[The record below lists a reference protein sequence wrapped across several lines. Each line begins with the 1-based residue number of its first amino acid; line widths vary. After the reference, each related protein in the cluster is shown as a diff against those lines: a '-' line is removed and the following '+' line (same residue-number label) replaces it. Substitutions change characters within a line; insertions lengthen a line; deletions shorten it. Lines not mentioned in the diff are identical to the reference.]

1 MFEKLDVR
9 RCGQILISDAL
20 GALREV
26 NPDLE
31 TNTRVQAI
39 IDSMGGEGE
48 TVDPTQFSEFI
59 KALEG
64 VNWRQSSKKE
74 NKYKA
79 FFLYDHVIYLKVLI
93 SDADIKKVFR
103 IVDVDKSGC
112 ISRTVRR

>member
-31 TNTRVQAI
+31 SNTRVQAI
-39 IDSMGGEGE
+39 IESMGNEEE
-48 TVDPTQFSEFI
+48 TLDLTQFSEFI

-64 VNWRQSSKKE
+64 VNWRQNSK
-74 NKYKA
+74 
-79 FFLYDHVIYLKVLI
+79 KVLI

-103 IVDVDKSGC
+103 IVDVDRSGC
-112 ISRTVRR
+112 ISRTVR

>member
-39 IDSMGGEGE
+39 IESMGGEEE

-74 NKYKA
+74 NKYKT
-79 FFLYDHVIYLKVLI
+79 FFLYDPVIYLKVLI

-103 IVDVDKSGC
+103 IVDVDRSGC